1 MNPVL
6 QCIVIAAAVSVL
18 MIAILLQMQREPKQ
32 ERFQDY
38 AQVQTLSLGLSGGVL
53 AIVILFALF
62 FMYFYR
68 FPKQPN
74 VISRRIT
81 YYNLE

>member
-18 MIAILLQMQREPKQ
+18 MIAILLQMQREPKK
-32 ERFQDY
+32 ERFLDY
-38 AQVQTLSLGLSGGVL
+38 AQLQTVSLGVTGGVL
-53 AIVILFALF
+53 ALALLFAVF

-81 YYNLE
+81 YYNLD